1 MYLKWKYKEN
11 NHRRKTIGLRK
22 EEERK
27 QETRDVWTK
36 MENEGNSRRREIF
49 GLGII

>member
-11 NHRRKTIGLRK
+11 NLRRKTIGMRK

-27 QETRDVWTK
+27 QETRDRKKFGQRWK
-36 MENEGNSRRREIF
+36 MREIF
-49 GLGII
+49 GEGKYLV